1 MSIFINKNYR
11 NHLQDFFIR
20 KNDNMSKILD
30 DLKYTKQHEWLKIE
44 NDIAII
50 GITDY
55 AQHSLGDIV
64 FLELKNIGEKVEA
77 GKSVGTVESVKAAE
91 DIYSPVSGT
100 IVERNEDVIKK
111 PELLNKDSY
120 ENWLLKIKDYN
131 QDDLLNLMNAS
142 EYKQYLETLE

>member
-1 MSIFINKNYR
+1 
-11 NHLQDFFIR
+11 
-20 KNDNMSKILD
+20 MSKILD

-64 FLELKNIGEKVEA
+64 FLELKNVGEKVEA

-100 IVERNEDVIKK
+100 IIERNEDVIKK

-120 ENWLLKIKDYN
+120 ENWLLKIKDFN

-142 EYKQYLETLE
+142 EYKQYLDTLE